1 MSRAIVIGQPR
12 PEPEIKPPPPLYDT
26 LHNSLVLTN
35 VVPYLPLSAVL
46 NLAATDKAFRSLV
59 YRTPGV
65 FRHLD
70 LSRLRRAQLELDEVD
85 HVVDIWRS
93 PRLDE
98 SLTEDDFYSGPL
110 RGVLSNLRRRDIFHG
125 VQTLVLDGLSVTAEL
140 CHDLINDGSLA
151 IRILSVRDVTNLNH
165 GKLRAALRY
174 ACRKS
179 RPESDPKLRAL
190 YVFGPKESPPP
201 QALLQP
207 DSHAASVGSDW
218 NHKSQ
223 QAPTSSL
230 RRDGDGDA
238 WWIKHGRIMTRPIS
252 PEWADCM
259 LACEGI
265 IAFDA
270 PLCEGPR
277 HLNSPAF
284 GRSSL
289 PGGDQSPSVATFS
302 VSACEGCGSAPE
314 GLVQPTRS
322 PARLPLLSP
331 LPILSSS
338 VQAATTPHQ
347 PCQPFVARC
356 VDCLWGRYCSACHK
370 WWCET
375 CYKIP
380 GQAGDGHVVVADDS
394 EDEGGDAPTLEGFMT
409 AIKTESRISKSCW
422 ECGNNCDACIDQTQR
437 VCRKCCGGYCII
449 HNEGSSASHCDW
461 CVSRG
466 RGLGRL

>member
-12 PEPEIKPPPPLYDT
+12 PKPEITTPPPLFDT
-26 LHNSLVLTN
+26 LHNSLVLAN

-46 NLAATDKAFRSLV
+46 NLAATDRSFRALV

-70 LSRLRRAQLELDEVD
+70 LSRLRRAQLNLDDNDQGIELW
-85 HVVDIWRS
+85 HRS
-93 PRLDE
+93 GLDE
-98 SLTEDDFYSGPL
+98 SLTEDDCYSGPL
-110 RGVLSNLRRRDIFHG
+110 RGVLSNLRSRDILRG

-140 CHDLINDGSLA
+140 CHDLINDASLS
-151 IRILSVRDVTNLNH
+151 IRILSLRDVTNLNH

-179 RPESDPKLRAL
+179 RPDNAPKLRAL
-190 YVFGPKESPPP
+190 YVFGPKESSPPP
-201 QALLQP
+201 SAHP
-207 DSHAASVGSDW
+207 DGHASSVGSDW

-223 QAPTSSL
+223 QALTSSL
-230 RRDGDGDA
+230 RREGDA
-238 WWIKHGRIMTRPIS
+238 WWVKRGRIMSRHIS
-252 PEWADCM
+252 SEWADCM
-259 LACEGI
+259 LDCEGI

-270 PLCEGPR
+270 MLCEGPR
-277 HLNSPAF
+277 HHSSPAF
-284 GRSSL
+284 GRTSL
-289 PGGDQSPSVATFS
+289 PGDRSPTVATFA
-302 VSACEGCGSAPE
+302 VSGCEGCGSAPE
-314 GLVQPTRS
+314 GLVHPTRP
-322 PARLPLLSP
+322 PARLPLLAP

-356 VDCLWGRYCSACHK
+356 DDCVHERYCSACHK

-375 CYKIP
+375 CYKVP
-380 GQAGDGHVVVADDS
+380 GQVDVANVVVVDD
-394 EDEGGDAPTLEGFMT
+394 EDDDEDVSTPEGFVT

-422 ECGNNCDACIDQTQR
+422 ECGNNCDTCIDQTQR